1 MAWPSQ
7 IDIELL
13 YPHDQTR
20 SASAPGAEAM
30 GGISRLM
37 AREDGGHAA
46 CQSEV
51 TQGGWCHLDAATY
64 VKVAM

>member
-1 MAWPSQ
+1 
-7 IDIELL
+7 
-13 YPHDQTR
+13 
-20 SASAPGAEAM
+20 M